1 MRNPAP
7 YEAANVLLTR
17 IAKWSALKA
26 WGVRLVKRSG
36 LRKAKVAVARKL
48 AVILH
53 RMWVDGTDFNWS
65 SKEAAQQVA

>member
-1 MRNPAP
+1 MLRSYL

-17 IAKWSALKA
+17 VAKWSTLKA
-26 WGVRLVKRSG
+26 WGIRLAKRKG

-53 RMWVDGTDFNWS
+53 RMWLDSTEFNWS
-65 SKEAAQQVA
+65 SKEVAAQRT